1 MKNET
6 ALIPRS
12 ILFGNPDTATPT
24 VSPDGSRIAYLAPR
38 DGVLNVWVAAR
49 DEFEKAVP
57 VTHDTERGI
66 RMYSWTHTGDHI
78 VYIQDKKGD
87 ENWHLYAVEITTHET
102 RDLTPLEGVHAHI
115 QHVSPNFPDDILVAM
130 NDRDPSLHD
139 VYRVAIK
146 TGERELLQRNDGMT
160 GFVTDDEYTVRFAS
174 RVTADGGSEILAPN
188 GSGEWDVFLEIG
200 KDDALTTDLVGFD
213 KSGDRVYLL
222 DSRGRDTSALTIMDL
237 PTQEQTLLCDSDR
250 ADIDGVI
257 VHPTEKT
264 VQAASYSF
272 DRKAWIVLDDSIRD
286 DLSALSEVS
295 AGEISIMSRSLDDA
309 YWTVAYL
316 VDDGPTRY
324 YLYDRSTKSARFL
337 CSNRKDLETQ
347 PLVPMFAAVLKAR
360 DGLDLVAY
368 ITLPGATASGDD
380 RTSIPTPETPLP
392 AVLLVHGGPWARDTW
407 GYDPMHQWLA
417 NRGYAVISVNFRA
430 STGFGKAFINAGNKE
445 WGAAMH
451 RDLLDTV
458 EWAVEN
464 RIADRSRIAIMG
476 GSYGGYAT
484 LAALTLTP
492 EVFACGVDIV
502 GPSNLITLL
511 ESVPEYWKPMLEL
524 LTTRVGDHRTDEG
537 REFLKSCSP
546 LTYADRIV
554 RPLLIGQGANDP
566 RVKRAESDQI
576 VEAMA
581 RNGIPVTY
589 VIYPDEGH
597 GFARPE
603 NRLSFFAIAEGFLSK
618 TLGGRFEE
626 IGDAFTGST
635 AEVAV
640 GADDVPGLAEA
651 LSGGRDTV

>member
-1 MKNET
+1 MKDEPT
-6 ALIPRS
+6 LIPRS
-12 ILFGNPDTATPT
+12 VLFGNPDTATPT
-24 VSPDGSRIAYLAPR
+24 VSPDGTRIAYLAPR
-38 DGVLNVWVAAR
+38 GGVMNVWVAAR
-49 DEFEKAVP
+49 DEFDKAVP
-57 VTHDTERGI
+57 VTNDTERGI
-66 RMYSWTHTGDHI
+66 RMYSWTHTGTHV
-78 VYIQDKKGD
+78 VYLQDRKGD
-87 ENWHLYAVEITTHET
+87 ENWHVYAVDVETHEA
-102 RDLTPLEGVHAHI
+102 RDLTPFEGVHAHI
-115 QHVSPNFPDDILVAM
+115 QHVSPRFPGEILVAM

-160 GFVTDDEYTVRFAS
+160 GFITDDEYAVRFAS
-174 RVTADGGSEILAPN
+174 RMTADGGSEILAPK
-188 GSGEWDVFLEIG
+188 GLGDWDVFLRVG

-222 DSRGRDTSALTIMDL
+222 DSRGRDTSALTIMNL
-237 PTQEQTLLCDSDR
+237 ATQEQTLLCDSDR

-264 VQAASYSF
+264 VQAASYTF

-286 DLSALSEVS
+286 DLAVLSDLC
-295 AGEISIMSRSLDDA
+295 AGEISIMSRSLDDGF
-309 YWTVAYL
+309 WTVAYV

-324 YLYDRSTKSARFL
+324 YLYDRTAKSARFL

-347 PLVPMFAAVLKAR
+347 PLVPMFTAVIKAR

-368 ITLPGATASGDD
+368 ITLPGAAASGDD
-380 RTSIPTPETPLP
+380 RSSIPSPEEPLP
-392 AVLLVHGGPWARDTW
+392 TILLVHGGPWARDSW
-407 GYDPMHQWLA
+407 GFNPMHQWLA
-417 NRGYAVISVNFRA
+417 NRGYAVISVNFRS

-458 EWAVEN
+458 EWAVN
-464 RIADRSRIAIMG
+464 AGIADRDKVSIMG

-492 EVFACGVDIV
+492 DVFACGVDIV

-524 LTTRVGDHRTDEG
+524 LTARVGDHRTEEG
-537 REFLKSCSP
+537 RAFLESCSP

-576 VEAMA
+576 VDAMTKK
-581 RNGIPVTY
+581 GIPVTY

-626 IGDAFTGST
+626 IGNAFTGST
-635 AEVAV
+635 ADVPV

-651 LSGGRDTV
+651 FSSGRGTV